1 MKTEEQIAA
10 TKRFAGEAKASMK
23 RRDDHND
30 YHGRRMYMI
39 TMEVEGRRPLFGR
52 VAGNPYAEA
61 GSAGAAHMELSPL
74 GEAVQAEWQGIPR
87 YYPQI
92 EIMAVQIM
100 PDHLHGILFVHE
112 QLPVH
117 LGQVMAGFKKGCE
130 RKWKAIRDAAAAA
143 AAGTG
148 TATIAAVQPQPT
160 LNSHTA
166 SSPASAAAEQFSS
179 PAAASAEQVPSAT
192 AASAEQVPSAAAASA
207 ERVPSA
213 TAASAEQV
221 PSAAAASAER
231 VSSAAAASAERV
243 PSAAAAVT
251 AQAAVLPQ
259 PSPSTPQPSPTV
271 PPSAPRLFAL
281 GYNDLLLKNHDEF
294 QTWKRYLADNPRRLL
309 LKRAR
314 PDLLRVRLDVDVCG
328 RTCSAVGNLALL
340 SAPQKLRV
348 RISRSIAPQLLEQEK
363 ARLLAAARAGAVLVS
378 PAISPGEKAVT
389 RAAFD
394 EGLPLIVLM
403 DNGLAPMQK
412 PSGER
417 FRACAEGRLLL
428 LSPFPHRNHRVTI
441 TRQVCEVL
449 NALAWEISGGR

>member
-10 TKRFAGEAKASMK
+10 TKRYAGEAKASMK

-30 YHGRRMYMI
+30 YRGRRMYMI

-166 SSPASAAAEQFSS
+166 SSPA
-179 PAAASAEQVPSAT
+179 AASAEQVPSAT

-221 PSAAAASAER
+221 PSAAAA
-231 VSSAAAASAERV
+231 
-243 PSAAAAVT
+243 VT

-259 PSPSTPQPSPTV
+259 PSPSAPQPSPTV

-281 GYNDLLLKNHDEF
+281 GYNDLLLKNYDEF

-314 PDLLRVRLDVDVCG
+314 PDLLRVRLDVNVCG